1 MTYAIGLIS
10 LPGWDD
16 PTAQELSD
24 ITLDAI
30 NARSVMLAASVATYT
45 LDGMAS
51 SDEALMET
59 AAKLVRNGC
68 DIVAYVGTS
77 LKWVDQPNTNAA
89 RLRGRR
95 IAAKTGVPLVEG
107 YLGHITCYLTPVEIS
122 AAKAAETQ

>member
-1 MTYAIGLIS
+1 MTNAIGLLS

-59 AAKLVRNGC
+59 AAQLVRNGC

-77 LKWVDQPNTNAA
+77 LRWAVQPNTNAA
-89 RLRGRR
+89 RLRGRC
-95 IAAKTGVPLVEG
+95 IAAKAGVSSVEG
-107 YLGHITCYLTPVEIS
+107 YLGHITCYLSLVEIS
-122 AAKAAETQ
+122 AAKAVETQ